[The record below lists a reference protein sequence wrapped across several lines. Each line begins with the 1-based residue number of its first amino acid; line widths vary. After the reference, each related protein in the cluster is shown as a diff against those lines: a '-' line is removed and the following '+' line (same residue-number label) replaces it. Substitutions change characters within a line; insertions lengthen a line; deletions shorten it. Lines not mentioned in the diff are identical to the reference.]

1 MGNFKYPKGSE
12 WRKWDL
18 QIHTPFSILNNQFGD
33 PNNEETWDNYVK
45 ELFKKAIEKN
55 IAAIGI
61 TDYFVIDGYEKIMNE
76 YLSNDLKLKKI
87 FTHDE
92 IKKILEI
99 PIFPNIEFR
108 LKTFV
113 GGNSI
118 NFHVLF
124 SNKIPCAVTA
134 LQCIEVQFF
143 V

>member
-33 PNNEETWDNYVK
+33 PNNEEIWDNYVK

-76 YLSNDLKLKKI
+76 YLSNDLKLKK
-87 FTHDE
+87 
-92 IKKILEI
+92 
-99 PIFPNIEFR
+99 
-108 LKTFV
+108 
-113 GGNSI
+113 
-118 NFHVLF
+118 
-124 SNKIPCAVTA
+124 
-134 LQCIEVQFF
+134 
-143 V
+143 